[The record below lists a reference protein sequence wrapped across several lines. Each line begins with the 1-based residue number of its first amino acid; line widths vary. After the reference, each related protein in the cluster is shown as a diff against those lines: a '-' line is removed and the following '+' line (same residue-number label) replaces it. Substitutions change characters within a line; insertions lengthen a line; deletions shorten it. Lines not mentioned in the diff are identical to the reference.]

1 MKKHIRED
9 STEVKNLR
17 VESVIGHLPLLD
29 PKRRSTQWKIC
40 KKKNIMMRKMI
51 LKCQKEVHP
60 AEDLEEE
67 DNDDD
72 CDDEDDFKIIMK
84 YQD

>member
-1 MKKHIRED
+1 MKKHIRKD

-29 PKRRSTQWKIC
+29 PKRRSTQWKIY
-40 KKKNIMMRKMI
+40 KKKNIMMRKVI

-67 DNDDD
+67 DDEDG
-72 CDDEDDFKIIMK
+72 DDEDDFKIIMK